1 MRLQDDLNE
10 NVKWSMKEKRCG
22 KGAEGSKDR
31 KGEAGGE
38 VRRKEG
44 SASQPI
50 LPSLLSSPH
59 A

>member
-1 MRLQDDLNE
+1 MRLQDDLDE
-10 NVKWSMKEKRCG
+10 GAEWSMKEKRYG
-22 KGAEGSKDR
+22 KGAEGSEDR

-50 LPSLLSSPH
+50 LSSLLSSPH